1 LETAQ
6 RTVKFFETLLR
17 ASTDGIVITDV
28 AQKII
33 LVNKAFCLLL
43 GQRQRDVIETNLFV
57 WLEQLDANGP
67 RLWAELEQRVR
78 LEGECRDVEFRT
90 PRPDGSTSSPRG
102 PAKGPRPDGSTSSP
116 RGAAKGPRPDGS
128 TGSPQG
134 LVEGKYI
141 SVNASLLQPVN
152 GEEGGVIVSIW
163 RDVTERVRADET
175 LRESEEKYKG
185 IFETVNTSILM
196 VDKDGYIVDINPH
209 HVADIA
215 KGRAARKDYLGRN
228 VLTHPSIV
236 AAGLPRLYERVLQ
249 GETIDK
255 AGVYFPKTTGGT
267 EAYFNVRGAPLLREG
282 QVVGAV
288 FAHEHIT
295 ELVRAQEA
303 LQKAHDELEMRV
315 QERTAELVQANEAL
329 RAEIAERV
337 RAEQALRE
345 SEQNFRD
352 MAENLLDGVAIAD
365 ENARHIYV
373 NPKFSEIT
381 GYSKDELLN
390 MTGWDLT
397 RPKDR
402 PVLEQRMQNRM
413 AGRPHQRHYERVILR
428 KDGTQV
434 FTEMSTT
441 TTTWHGKKR
450 PMAIVRD
457 LTERMRAEKQIK
469 QALAEKTT
477 LLQELYHRTKNNMQV
492 IYSMLAL
499 RSWNVQDEQLLAV
512 LEDVQN
518 KIHSMAL
525 VHQKLYESRNLSS
538 IDLKEYVDDLTE
550 YLVQSYQVQSDKIS
564 LDLDTKSAFVVIDTA
579 ISCGLVLSELIS
591 NAFKHAFPGDRTGRI
606 SILLRQAQD
615 ESITLEVADNGI
627 GGPDDL
633 DLKKSASLGLR
644 TVLGIIEH
652 QLHGELSITTDNG
665 VAWQIRFRDHYRP
678 RV

>member
-1 LETAQ
+1 MSTQLIKRELETAQ
-6 RTVKFFETLLR
+6 RTVKFFETLLH

-28 AQKII
+28 AQNII
-33 LVNKAFCLLL
+33 LVNKAFCVLL

-78 LEGECRDVEFRT
+78 LEGECRDVEFRP
-90 PRPDGSTSSPRG
+90 PRSEADVLSDANGSRLEMDVPSDVEG
-102 PAKGPRPDGSTSSP
+102 ARPE
-116 RGAAKGPRPDGS
+116 
-128 TGSPQG
+128 
-134 LVEGKYI
+134 LVEGKHL
-141 SVNASLLQPVN
+141 SVNASLLEPIS
-152 GEEGGVIVSIW
+152 GEETGVIISIW
-163 RDVTERVRADET
+163 RDVTERMRVEET

-185 IFETVNTSILM
+185 IFETVSTSIVM

-209 HVADIA
+209 HVANIA
-215 KGRAARKDYLGRN
+215 KGRASRQDYLGRN
-228 VLTHPSIV
+228 ILAHPSIV
-236 AAGLPRLYERVLQ
+236 GAGLSKLYERVLQ
-249 GETIDK
+249 GDTLDK
-255 AGVYFPKTTGGT
+255 AGIYFPQTTGGT
-267 EAYFNVRGAPLLREG
+267 DAYLNVRGAPLFVGG

-288 FAHEHIT
+288 FAHEDTT
-295 ELVRAQEA
+295 ELVRAKEA
-303 LQKAHDELEMRV
+303 LQKAHDELEVRV

-329 RAEIAERV
+329 RVEIAERA
-337 RAEQALRE
+337 RAEEALRK

-352 MAENLLDGVAIAD
+352 MAENLLDGVAIVD
-365 ENARHIYV
+365 ENAYHIYV

-381 GYSKDELLN
+381 GYSRDELLN

-397 RPKDR
+397 RPEDR
-402 PVLEQRMQNRM
+402 PRLEQRMQNRM
-413 AGRPHQRHYERVILR
+413 ADRPHQKYYERIIIR

-434 FTEMSTT
+434 FTEISTT

-457 LTERMRAEKQIK
+457 ITERMRAEQQIK
-469 QALAEKTT
+469 QALAENTT

-499 RSWNVQDEQLLAV
+499 RSWRVQDEHLRAV

-538 IDLKEYVDDLTE
+538 IDLKEYIDDLTA

-564 LDLDTKSAFVVIDTA
+564 LDLDTDSAFVVIDTA

-591 NAFKHAFPGDRTGRI
+591 NALKHAFPGDRVGRI
-606 SILLRQAQD
+606 SIRLHQAQD

-627 GGPDDL
+627 GAPGGL
-633 DLKKSASLGLR
+633 DFKKSDSLGLR

-652 QLHGELSITTDNG
+652 QLHGEMSIATDNG
-665 VAWQIRFRDHYRP
+665 LAWQIRFRDRYKP
-678 RV
+678 MV